1 MTAVVQRY
9 FSQTPNQRGEWTDL
23 IVFVATT
30 GLCALGAVAL
40 PLVG

>member
-1 MTAVVQRY
+1 MTALVQRY
-9 FSQTPNQRGEWTDL
+9 FVQSPRERADMADR

-30 GLCALGAVAL
+30 GLCALGALVL

>member
-1 MTAVVQRY
+1 MTALVQHYLVQSTRV
-9 FSQTPNQRGEWTDL
+9 RADMADR

-30 GLCALGAVAL
+30 GLCAFGALLL